1 MGAKFVKASCV
12 STLPRSEVL
21 RENLEIDGYLEEVGL
36 SSHKVAPL
44 IAEDFRR
51 GTSLALR
58 LFVCAREEGVCARR
72 EGCSLAPGGKDERE
86 LRGGHGEGMG

>member
-21 RENLEIDGYLEEVGL
+21 REDLDIKGFLGEAGL

-44 IAEDFRR
+44 IAEDLRR

-58 LFVCAREEGVCARR
+58 LVACARR
-72 EGCSLAPGGKDERE
+72 EGCSLAPEEKDERE
-86 LRGGHGEGMG
+86 LGGGHGEGMG